1 MAGERY
7 TLQSGQMS
15 YSDLMNDLHPD
26 GPVPQGGAGYSQIT
40 QGEIDNFYSRH
51 QLDSGDTLSHNQY
64 RDFITEQTQ
73 GGADV
78 RARPILSSGAYLDS
92 SLPNPDTG
100 IPHTSR
106 DMMTT
111 DTQGNTIANRD
122 DMFQTG
128 SLDDALMSVN
138 NGRVSSINLVD
149 GNVMR
154 GSGQD
159 IVIKKDNQYTGVKGI
174 VEESSVSDYFLSG
187 MNTKVIQD
195 TIRYRVFQDT
205 NKVISEQDTNA
216 LYIVMRS
223 VLLQFANFRTDV
235 TDLAEEIRKLN
246 ARVVNY
252 CVGEV
257 ASNTRQYVM
266 YLDDLTKLPIPLDKP
281 ATAGRDS
288 YTYDISNLL

>member
-1 MAGERY
+1 MGLGENAG
-7 TLQSGQMS
+7 SS
-15 YSDLMNDLHPD
+15 N
-26 GPVPQGGAGYSQIT
+26 
-40 QGEIDNFYSRH
+40 
-51 QLDSGDTLSHNQY
+51 
-64 RDFITEQTQ
+64 ITEGDINNFFSRNTGYTRGQLNEDQ
-73 GGADV
+73 YQQFVDEQRQEGADV
-78 RARPILSSGAYLDS
+78 RVNPILSSGAYLDS

-111 DTQGNTIANRD
+111 DAQGNSIANRD
-122 DMFQTG
+122 DIFASG

-149 GNVMR
+149 GNVMK

-195 TIRYRVFQDT
+195 TIRYRVFQET

-223 VLLQFANFRTDV
+223 VLLQFANFGTDV
-235 TDLAEEIRKLN
+235 SNLAEEIRKLN

-257 ASNTRQYVM
+257 GSNTRQYVM
-266 YLDDLTKLPIPLDKP
+266 YLEDLTKLPTPIDRP
-281 ATAGRDS
+281 GYVGSDS

>member
-1 MAGERY
+1 MSFALSTGMMGLGENAG
-7 TLQSGQMS
+7 SS
-15 YSDLMNDLHPD
+15 N
-26 GPVPQGGAGYSQIT
+26 
-40 QGEIDNFYSRH
+40 
-51 QLDSGDTLSHNQY
+51 
-64 RDFITEQTQ
+64 ITEGDINNFFSRNTGYTRGQLNEDQ
-73 GGADV
+73 YQEFVDEQRQEGADV
-78 RARPILSSGAYLDS
+78 RVNPILSSGAYLDS

-111 DTQGNTIANRD
+111 TYNDEGAITGSIANRD
-122 DMFQTG
+122 DIFASG

-149 GNVMR
+149 GNVMK

-195 TIRYRVFQDT
+195 TIRYRVFQET

-223 VLLQFANFRTDV
+223 VLLQFANFGTDV
-235 TDLAEEIRKLN
+235 SNLAEEIRKLN

-257 ASNTRQYVM
+257 GSNTRQYVM
-266 YLDDLTKLPIPLDKP
+266 YLEDLTKLPTPIDRP
-281 ATAGRDS
+281 GYVGSDS

>member
-1 MAGERY
+1 MSFALSTGMMGLGENAG
-7 TLQSGQMS
+7 SS
-15 YSDLMNDLHPD
+15 N
-26 GPVPQGGAGYSQIT
+26 
-40 QGEIDNFYSRH
+40 
-51 QLDSGDTLSHNQY
+51 
-64 RDFITEQTQ
+64 ITEGDINNFFSRNTGYTRGQLNEDQ
-73 GGADV
+73 YQQFVDEQRQEGADV
-78 RARPILSSGAYLDS
+78 RVNPILSSGAYLDS
-92 SLPNPDTG
+92 SLPNPDSG

-111 DTQGNTIANRD
+111 DAQGNSIANRD
-122 DMFQTG
+122 DIFASG

-149 GNVMR
+149 GNVMK

-195 TIRYRVFQDT
+195 TIRYRVFQET

-223 VLLQFANFRTDV
+223 VLLQFANFGTDV
-235 TDLAEEIRKLN
+235 SNLAEEIRKLN

-257 ASNTRQYVM
+257 GSNTRQYVM
-266 YLDDLTKLPIPLDKP
+266 YLEDLTKLPTPIDRP
-281 ATAGRDS
+281 GYVGSDS

>member
-1 MAGERY
+1 MSFSLSTGMMGLGENAG
-7 TLQSGQMS
+7 SS
-15 YSDLMNDLHPD
+15 N
-26 GPVPQGGAGYSQIT
+26 IT
-40 QGEIDNFYSRH
+40 EGDIDNFFSRNTGYTRG
-51 QLDSGDTLSHNQY
+51 QLNEDQY
-64 RDFITEQTQ
+64 QQFVDEQRQ
-73 GGADV
+73 EGADV
-78 RARPILSSGAYLDS
+78 RVNPILSSGAYLDS
-92 SLPNPDTG
+92 SLPNPDSG

-111 DTQGNTIANRD
+111 DAQGNTIANRD
-122 DMFQTG
+122 DIFASG

-149 GNVMR
+149 GNVMK

-195 TIRYRVFQDT
+195 TIRYRVFQETD
-205 NKVISEQDTNA
+205 KVISEQDTNA

-223 VLLQFANFRTDV
+223 VLLQFANFGTDV
-235 TDLAEEIRKLN
+235 SNLAEEIRKLN

-257 ASNTRQYVM
+257 GSNTRQYVM
-266 YLDDLTKLPIPLDKP
+266 YLEDLTKLPTPIDRP
-281 ATAGRDS
+281 GYVGSDS

>member
-1 MAGERY
+1 MSFALSTGMMGLGENAG
-7 TLQSGQMS
+7 SS
-15 YSDLMNDLHPD
+15 N
-26 GPVPQGGAGYSQIT
+26 
-40 QGEIDNFYSRH
+40 
-51 QLDSGDTLSHNQY
+51 
-64 RDFITEQTQ
+64 ITEGDINNFFSRNTGYTRGQLNEDQ
-73 GGADV
+73 YQQFVDEQRQEGADV
-78 RARPILSSGAYLDS
+78 RVNPILSSGAYLDS

-111 DTQGNTIANRD
+111 TYNDEGAITGSIANRD
-122 DMFQTG
+122 DIFASG

-149 GNVMR
+149 GNVMK

-195 TIRYRVFQDT
+195 TIRYRVFQET

-223 VLLQFANFRTDV
+223 VLLQFANFGTDV
-235 TDLAEEIRKLN
+235 SNLAEEIRKLN

-257 ASNTRQYVM
+257 GSNTRQYVM
-266 YLDDLTKLPIPLDKP
+266 YLEDLTKLPTPIDRP
-281 ATAGRDS
+281 GYVGSDS

>member
-1 MAGERY
+1 MSFALSTGMMGLGENAG
-7 TLQSGQMS
+7 SS
-15 YSDLMNDLHPD
+15 N
-26 GPVPQGGAGYSQIT
+26 
-40 QGEIDNFYSRH
+40 
-51 QLDSGDTLSHNQY
+51 
-64 RDFITEQTQ
+64 ITEGDINNFFSRNTGYTRGQLNEDQ
-73 GGADV
+73 YQQFVDEQRQEGADV
-78 RARPILSSGAYLDS
+78 RVNPILSSGAYLDS

-111 DTQGNTIANRD
+111 DAQGNSIANRD
-122 DMFQTG
+122 DIFASG

-149 GNVMR
+149 GNVMK

-195 TIRYRVFQDT
+195 TIRYRVFQET

-223 VLLQFANFRTDV
+223 VLLQFANFGTDV
-235 TDLAEEIRKLN
+235 SNLAEEIRKLN

-257 ASNTRQYVM
+257 GSNTRQYVM
-266 YLDDLTKLPIPLDKP
+266 YLEDLTKLPTPIDRP
-281 ATAGRDS
+281 GYVGSDS

>member
-1 MAGERY
+1 MSFALSTGMMGLGENAG
-7 TLQSGQMS
+7 SS
-15 YSDLMNDLHPD
+15 N
-26 GPVPQGGAGYSQIT
+26 
-40 QGEIDNFYSRH
+40 
-51 QLDSGDTLSHNQY
+51 
-64 RDFITEQTQ
+64 ITEGDINNFFSRNTGYTRGQLNEDQ
-73 GGADV
+73 YQQFVDEQRQEGADV
-78 RARPILSSGAYLDS
+78 RVNPILSSGSYLDS
-92 SLPNPDTG
+92 SLPNPDSG

-111 DTQGNTIANRD
+111 DAQGNSIANRD
-122 DMFQTG
+122 DIFASG

-149 GNVMR
+149 GNVMK

-195 TIRYRVFQDT
+195 TIRYRVFQETD
-205 NKVISEQDTNA
+205 KVISEQDTNA

-223 VLLQFANFRTDV
+223 VLLQFANFGTDV
-235 TDLAEEIRKLN
+235 SNLAEEIRKLN

-257 ASNTRQYVM
+257 GSNTRQYVM
-266 YLDDLTKLPIPLDKP
+266 YLEDLTKLPTPIDRP
-281 ATAGRDS
+281 GYVGSDS

>member
-1 MAGERY
+1 MSFALSTGMMGLGENAG
-7 TLQSGQMS
+7 SS
-15 YSDLMNDLHPD
+15 N
-26 GPVPQGGAGYSQIT
+26 
-40 QGEIDNFYSRH
+40 
-51 QLDSGDTLSHNQY
+51 
-64 RDFITEQTQ
+64 ITEGDINNFFSRNTGYTRGQLNEDQ
-73 GGADV
+73 YQQFVDEQRQEGADV
-78 RARPILSSGAYLDS
+78 RVNPILSSGAYLDS
-92 SLPNPDTG
+92 SLPNPDSG

-111 DTQGNTIANRD
+111 TYNDEGAITGSIANRD
-122 DMFQTG
+122 DIFASG

-149 GNVMR
+149 GNVMK

-195 TIRYRVFQDT
+195 TIRYRVFQETD
-205 NKVISEQDTNA
+205 KVISEQDTNA

-223 VLLQFANFRTDV
+223 VLLQFANFGTDV
-235 TDLAEEIRKLN
+235 SNLAEEIRKLN

-257 ASNTRQYVM
+257 GSNTRQYVM
-266 YLDDLTKLPIPLDKP
+266 YLEDLTKLPTPIDRP
-281 ATAGRDS
+281 GYVGSDS

>member
-1 MAGERY
+1 MSFALSTGMMGLGENAG
-7 TLQSGQMS
+7 SS
-15 YSDLMNDLHPD
+15 N
-26 GPVPQGGAGYSQIT
+26 
-40 QGEIDNFYSRH
+40 
-51 QLDSGDTLSHNQY
+51 
-64 RDFITEQTQ
+64 ITEGDINNFFSRNTGYTRGQLNEDQ
-73 GGADV
+73 YQQFVDEQRQEGADV
-78 RARPILSSGAYLDS
+78 RVNPILSSGAYLDS

-111 DTQGNTIANRD
+111 TYDDEGAITGSIANRD
-122 DMFQTG
+122 DIFASG

-149 GNVMR
+149 GNVMK

-195 TIRYRVFQDT
+195 TIRYRVFQETD
-205 NKVISEQDTNA
+205 KVISEQDTNA

-223 VLLQFANFRTDV
+223 VLLQFANFGTDV
-235 TDLAEEIRKLN
+235 SNLAEEIRKLN

-257 ASNTRQYVM
+257 GSNTRQYVM
-266 YLDDLTKLPIPLDKP
+266 YLEDLTKLPTPIDRP
-281 ATAGRDS
+281 GYVGSDS

>member
-1 MAGERY
+1 MGLGENAG
-7 TLQSGQMS
+7 SS
-15 YSDLMNDLHPD
+15 N
-26 GPVPQGGAGYSQIT
+26 
-40 QGEIDNFYSRH
+40 
-51 QLDSGDTLSHNQY
+51 
-64 RDFITEQTQ
+64 ITEGDINNFFSRNTGYTRGQLNEDQ
-73 GGADV
+73 YQQFVDEQRQEGADV
-78 RARPILSSGAYLDS
+78 RVNPILSSGAYLDS

-111 DTQGNTIANRD
+111 TYNDEGAITGSIANRD
-122 DMFQTG
+122 DIFASG

-149 GNVMR
+149 GNVMK

-195 TIRYRVFQDT
+195 TIRYRVFQETD
-205 NKVISEQDTNA
+205 KVISEQDTNA

-223 VLLQFANFRTDV
+223 VLLQFANFGTDV
-235 TDLAEEIRKLN
+235 SNLAEEIRKLN

-257 ASNTRQYVM
+257 GSNTRQYVM
-266 YLDDLTKLPIPLDKP
+266 YLEDLTKLPTPIDRP
-281 ATAGRDS
+281 GYVGSDS

>member
-1 MAGERY
+1 MSFALSTGMMGLGENAG
-7 TLQSGQMS
+7 SS
-15 YSDLMNDLHPD
+15 N
-26 GPVPQGGAGYSQIT
+26 IT
-40 QGEIDNFYSRH
+40 EGDIDNFFSRNTGYTRG
-51 QLDSGDTLSHNQY
+51 QLNEDQY
-64 RDFITEQTQ
+64 QQFVDEQRQ
-73 GGADV
+73 EGADV
-78 RARPILSSGAYLDS
+78 RAQPILSSGAYLDS
-92 SLPNPDTG
+92 SLPNPDSG
-100 IPHTSR
+100 IPHTGR

-111 DTQGNTIANRD
+111 DAQGNTIANRD
-122 DMFQTG
+122 DIFASG

-149 GNVMR
+149 GNVMK

-195 TIRYRVFQDT
+195 TIRYRVFQETD
-205 NKVISEQDTNA
+205 KVISEQDTNA

-223 VLLQFANFRTDV
+223 VLLQFANFGTDV
-235 TDLAEEIRKLN
+235 SNLAEEIRKLN

-257 ASNTRQYVM
+257 GSNTRQYVM
-266 YLDDLTKLPIPLDKP
+266 YLEDLTKLPTPIDRP
-281 ATAGRDS
+281 GYVGSDS

>member
-1 MAGERY
+1 MANYLDTG
-7 TLQSGQMS
+7 
-15 YSDLMNDLHPD
+15 LMPL
-26 GPVPQGGAGYSQIT
+26 GGAGYSQIS
-40 QGEIDNFYSRH
+40 QQEIDDFYETNGIPSGTG
-51 QLDSGDTLSHNQY
+51 LDDTRFDQFV
-64 RDFITEQTQ
+64 DEQIAEGVDIRT
-73 GGADV
+73 
-78 RARPILSSGAYLDS
+78 RPVLSSGAYLDS

-100 IPHTSR
+100 IPVSGP

-111 DTQGNTIANRD
+111 DAQGNTVANRE

-128 SLDDALMSVN
+128 TMDDALMMVN

-149 GNVMR
+149 GNVMK

-159 IVIKKDNQYTGVKGI
+159 IVISQDNQQTAVKGI
-174 VEESSVSDYFLSG
+174 VEESSLSDYFLSG

-195 TIRYRVFQDT
+195 TIRYRVYQDT
-205 NKVISEQDTNA
+205 SKVISEQDTNA

-223 VLLQFANFRTDV
+223 IVLQYGNFRTE
-235 TDLAEEIRKLN
+235 TANLAEELRKLN

-252 CVGEV
+252 CVEEV

-266 YLDDLTKLPIPLDKP
+266 YLNDLERLPTPIERPQYE
-281 ATAGRDS
+281 GGGS

>member
-1 MAGERY
+1 MSFALSTGMMGLGENAG
-7 TLQSGQMS
+7 SS
-15 YSDLMNDLHPD
+15 N
-26 GPVPQGGAGYSQIT
+26 
-40 QGEIDNFYSRH
+40 
-51 QLDSGDTLSHNQY
+51 
-64 RDFITEQTQ
+64 ITEGDINNFFSRNTGYTRGQLNEDQ
-73 GGADV
+73 YQQFVDEQRQEGADV
-78 RARPILSSGAYLDS
+78 RVNPILSSGAYLDS
-92 SLPNPDTG
+92 SLPNPDSG

-111 DTQGNTIANRD
+111 DAQGNSIANRD
-122 DMFQTG
+122 DIFASG

-149 GNVMR
+149 GNVMK

-195 TIRYRVFQDT
+195 TIRYRVFQETD
-205 NKVISEQDTNA
+205 KVISEQDTNA

-223 VLLQFANFRTDV
+223 VLLQFANFGTDV
-235 TDLAEEIRKLN
+235 SNLAEEIRKLN

-257 ASNTRQYVM
+257 GSNTRQYVM
-266 YLDDLTKLPIPLDKP
+266 YLEDLTKLPTPIDRPGY
-281 ATAGRDS
+281 AGRDS